1 MMTCDEVRCILKNM
15 MHNISEAREK
25 IHKANEWKDKHR
37 GIADWFRQMAVGH
50 LEYNTGAMQMVKNG
64 LHEIRNE
71 HAHSTDPEQMQYMH
85 GKCEAYEEWL
95 NQIGPETA
103 EVRAMIDG
111 YGK

>member
-1 MMTCDEVRCILKNM
+1 MTCDEVRCILKTM
-15 MHNISEAREK
+15 MHNIGEAREK

-37 GIADWFRQMAVGH
+37 GIADWFKQMAVGH
-50 LEYNTGAMQMVKNG
+50 LEYNTGAHQMVKNG
-64 LHEIRNE
+64 LREMSAEHEHNHDHDEAAR
-71 HAHSTDPEQMQYMH
+71 MM

-95 NQIGPETA
+95 EQIAPETA